1 MKPLSVLLAVLEDL
15 TAALETG
22 RAEAVQA
29 VEPRLFDAVDAV
41 RALAAAGAPN
51 AGEPVG
57 EIAAA
62 IRARIATCRRLGG
75 SVPSLLSVM
84 FPGQSL
90 YGRDG
95 LRHGTIAVRP
105 AVTQVL

>member
-1 MKPLSVLLAVLEDL
+1 MKPLAVLLAVLEDL
-15 TAALETG
+15 AAALETG

-29 VEPRLFDAVDAV
+29 VEPRLSDAVDAV
-41 RALAAAGAPN
+41 RALAAAQPALASQPMT
-51 AGEPVG
+51 

-95 LRHGTIAVRP
+95 LRHGTVTVRP

>member
-1 MKPLSVLLAVLEDL
+1 MKQLLVLLAVLEEL
-15 TAALETG
+15 TVALETG
-22 RAEAVQA
+22 RAENVQA
-29 VEPRLFDAVDAV
+29 VEPRLVDAVEAV
-41 RALAAAGAPN
+41 RALGGAIQRPAAASAVEV
-51 AGEPVG
+51 AS
-57 EIAAA
+57 A

-95 LRHGTIAVRP
+95 LTHGTLTLRP
-105 AVTQVL
+105 AVRQVL

>member
-1 MKPLSVLLAVLEDL
+1 MKPLFVLLAALEEL
-15 TAALETG
+15 TVALETG
-22 RAEAVQA
+22 RAEDVRA
-29 VEPRLFDAVDAV
+29 VEPRVADAVEAL
-41 RALAAAGAPN
+41 RALAGAHPLL
-51 AGEPVG
+51 AGEPVAD
-57 EIAAA
+57 IASA

-95 LRHGTIAVRP
+95 LRHGGIAVRP

>member
-1 MKPLSVLLAVLEDL
+1 MKQLLVLLAVLEEL
-15 TAALETG
+15 TVALETG
-22 RAEAVQA
+22 RAENVQA
-29 VEPRLFDAVDAV
+29 VEPRLVDAVEAV
-41 RALAAAGAPN
+41 RALGGAIQRPAAPSAVEVAS
-51 AGEPVG
+51 
-57 EIAAA
+57 A

-95 LRHGTIAVRP
+95 LTHGTLMLRP
-105 AVTQVL
+105 AVRQVL